1 MLKKNILLLI
11 IAFLAN
17 CVLYTKIP
25 GTIEQFNN
33 DISEPYFLKFDDK
46 VTDKFTTFGYKKN
59 GIQVFLT
66 VNKDQKII
74 QEMIIVDDTKYGL
87 YILNED
93 SPTSKDYRAKYS
105 ILIAVR
111 EIFEDAVYDYTN
123 NGTID
128 GLSLDTVADI
138 VYDTAC
144 YGEQYDRTINGIRI
158 TSKKID
164 KMVIIGIELISAYN

>member
-1 MLKKNILLLI
+1 MLKKIILLLLI
-11 IAFLAN
+11 FFLAN
-17 CVLYTKIP
+17 CVLYAKIS

-46 VTDKFTTFGYKKN
+46 VTDKFTTYGYKKN

-66 VNKDQKII
+66 VNKDKKII
-74 QEMIIVDDTKYGL
+74 QEMIVVDDTQYGL
-87 YILNED
+87 YLMND
-93 SPTSKDYRAKYS
+93 GYPTSKDYRAKYS

-111 EIFEDAVYDYTN
+111 EIFEDAVYGYTN

-128 GLSLDTVADI
+128 GLSLDSVADI

-144 YGEQYDRTINGIRI
+144 YGEQYNRTINGIRI

-164 KMVIIGIELISAYN
+164 RMVIIGIELISAYD

>member
-1 MLKKNILLLI
+1 MLKKIILLLL
-11 IAFLAN
+11 IAFFAD
-17 CVLYTKIP
+17 CVLLAKIS

-33 DISEPYFLKFDDK
+33 DISEPYFLKFDNK
-46 VTDKFTTFGYKKN
+46 VTDEFTTYGYKKN

-66 VNKDQKII
+66 VNRDQKII
-74 QEMIIVDDTKYGL
+74 QEMIVVDDTKYGL

-93 SPTSKDYRAKYS
+93 SPTSKDHRAKYS

-111 EIFEDAVYDYTN
+111 EIFEDAVYGYTN

-128 GLSLDTVADI
+128 GLSLDTIADI

-144 YGEQYDRTINGIRI
+144 YGEQYNRTINGIRI

-164 KMVIIGIELISAYN
+164 KMIIIGIELISAYD